1 MALDQG
7 QLTAILKKAGWPTK
21 DVPTALGI
29 IGAESGGDPTI
40 VGWDYAG
47 ATVADTG
54 GPQPNTQWTSED
66 VGLFQINSSND
77 PNAPANTYDPTWI
90 SSMQDPVQNAKE
102 AYSLFASRGVGPWSS
117 DSYVKGLGSSPNVD
131 AQVTGSFGPQP
142 GPVSSSNPF
151 VDWWDSIFGGAK
163 SIVGDVGSTV
173 VKPVLSTAAKDTAG
187 AIVAGVLGV
196 TGMSTSAE
204 LGLRFA
210 EVFAGALLFALG
222 LFLLFEALA
231 GRSAGADIG
240 SAIRTGADVGSAAI
254 RTGAVAAI

>member
-21 DVPTALGI
+21 DIPTALGI
-29 IGAESGGDPTI
+29 IGAESGGNPTI

-117 DSYVKGLGSSPNVD
+117 DSYVKGLGSSGSSANVN

-151 VDWWDSIFGGAK
+151 VDWWDSILGGAK
-163 SIVGDVGSTV
+163 GIVGDTGSTV
-173 VKPVLSTAAKDTAG
+173 LKPVLSTAAKDTAL
-187 AIVAGVLGV
+187 AIVAAVQGV
-196 TGMSTSAE
+196 TGTGPPAE

-222 LFLLFEALA
+222 LFLMFEALS

-240 SAIRTGADVGSAAI
+240 TAVKIGAQGAKLAAI
-254 RTGAVAAI
+254 